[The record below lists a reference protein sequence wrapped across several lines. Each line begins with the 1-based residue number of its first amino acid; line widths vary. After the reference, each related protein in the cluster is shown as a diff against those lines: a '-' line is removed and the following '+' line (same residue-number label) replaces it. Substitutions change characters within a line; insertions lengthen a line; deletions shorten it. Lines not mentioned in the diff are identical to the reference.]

1 MDTSFNYIDEW
12 KQRELESM
20 IQQGE
25 EYKNQ
30 ISYLED
36 QIEKASKEL
45 QQAKNEHQEKT
56 GISPS
61 LVRTNDRIGKG
72 YEDPELDRLYKQREY
87 ADDSYW
93 KYKREN
99 NFYSNYAWSKD
110 FEDRCRKEI
119 DKHFKKLQ
127 NKVEAK
133 IGDIIKIKHLGEDNY
148 EFEGTKGNCKVEVIF
163 AGGYNIQRLHTRW
176 IIKSGKS
183 II

>member
-1 MDTSFNYIDEW
+1 MELDYIEEW
-12 KQRELESM
+12 KEKELQSM

-30 ISYLED
+30 IKYLENEID
-36 QIEKASKEL
+36 KATKKL
-45 QQAKNEHQEKT
+45 QQAKNEYQEKT

-72 YEDPELDRLYKQREY
+72 YEDPELNKLYKQREI
-87 ADDSYW
+87 ADDNYW
-93 KYKREN
+93 EYKRKN
-99 NFYSNYAWSKD
+99 SFYSNYVWSKD
-110 FEDRCRKEI
+110 FEDRCKKEI

-127 NKVEAK
+127 TKVENK
-133 IGDIIKIKHLGEDNY
+133 IGQIIKIKHLGGDDYYFQGE
-148 EFEGTKGNCKVEVIF
+148 KGNCKVEVIL

-176 IIKSGKS
+176 IIKNMQA